1 MQFQHFIMASRIFIY
16 SFLVIITFS
25 SCSHSRHV
33 RKNNRKVE
41 RIAERKNDGEYK
53 NYSAEGY
60 IKEYSEIAVR
70 EMKKYGIPAS
80 ITLAQGML
88 ESGNG
93 NSSLARYAN
102 NHFGIKCTPDWD
114 GRKYYKDDDRR
125 NDCFRVYKDA
135 EESFEDHSQFLRRKR
150 YAQLFELKSTDYK
163 RWAKGL
169 KKAGYATNP
178 KYPRLLIDLIERYEL
193 NRFDEKR
200 ARDRR
205 ERETDND
212 NDRERTPS
220 AGRTYIVRKGD
231 TLYRIATAHSIT
243 VEELMRLN
251 KLDSTA
257 IAVGQ
262 ELAVP

>member
-1 MQFQHFIMASRIFIY
+1 MATRTCFILIC
-16 SFLVIITFS
+16 LVAIFS
-25 SCSHSRHV
+25 SCSSRRHI
-33 RKNNRKVE
+33 RKNNQKIERK
-41 RIAERKNDGEYK
+41 AERKNDGSFK

-60 IKEYSEIAVR
+60 IREYSGIAVR

-193 NRFDEKR
+193 DRFDEKR
-200 ARDRR
+200 ARNRR

-231 TLYRIATAHSIT
+231 TLYRIATAHNIS

-251 KLDSTA
+251 RLDSTA